1 MLISQRVHFGV
12 RNVIRNRDYIK
23 IKESIVQ
30 LDIVILDLHVTEYQ
44 IM

>member
-1 MLISQRVHFGV
+1 MKSALGV